1 MSFCCVHVQQICS
14 QWHHRSIYFGPTHV
28 YCFPNKLSK
37 QCLVYRLTGGQ
48 VLSVRSVVCFI
59 ILPDESA
66 VDCADLA
73 CAGQRTPLSSSPR
86 NWGRRAPCQRTAVC
100 TPPQSLRRPQ
110 IWGLMFADITCVF
123 SLTVMW
129 TCAETESLTI
139 SFESVVWILEVGHSP
154 ENLQRTYMYVWQ
166 PHLKAMKKLCKVYSI
181 KWVLLRMTAN
191 NKSITIRAWK
201 RSV

>member
-1 MSFCCVHVQQICS
+1 MCNKYALSDIIDRYH
-14 QWHHRSIYFGPTHV
+14 FGPTHM
-28 YCFPNKLSK
+28 YCFPNKLWK

-100 TPPQSLRRPQ
+100 TPPQSLGRPQ
-110 IWGLMFADITCVF
+110 IWGLTFADITCVF

-139 SFESVVWILEVGHSP
+139 SFESVVRILEVGHSP
-154 ENLQRTYMYVWQ
+154 ENLHVRMATSSESHEKTMQGIQYKMG
-166 PHLKAMKKLCKVYSI
+166 P
-181 KWVLLRMTAN
+181 KWLLRMTAN

-201 RSV
+201 RPV